1 MNGRNVFCVDEQRNT
16 DVRRERK
23 RRQGGKKV
31 IPSEPP
37 LLARGSLL
45 LWVPLGIRL
54 RFDAH
59 TEFYGDV
66 LV

>member
-1 MNGRNVFCVDEQRNT
+1 MAETCSASMN
-16 DVRRERK
+16 RETPMSVEN
-23 RRQGGKKV
+23 GNEGKEV

-45 LWVPLGIRL
+45 LGVPLGIRL